1 MFSKLFIRTKNMMS
15 DHWKWLLDIFSFVI
29 DGILVLSMTDLATKQ
44 FTMAV
49 LYGSICFVIAFVV
62 VCFLNETFNKTY
74 YDLIADAEV
83 ILAAPWVASCVVIML
98 EWPYL

>member
-1 MFSKLFIRTKNMMS
+1 MFSKLFIKIKNQMNA
-15 DHWKWLLDIFSFVI
+15 HWKWLLDIFSFVVN
-29 DGILVLSMTDLATKQ
+29 GILVFSMTDLATKQ

-62 VCFLNETFNKTY
+62 VCFLNEMFNKKY
-74 YDLIADAEV
+74 YDLIADVEV
-83 ILAAPWVASCVVIML
+83 ILAAPWVVSCVVIMI

>member
-1 MFSKLFIRTKNMMS
+1 MFSKLFIKTKNQMNA
-15 DHWKWLLDIFSFVI
+15 HWKWLLDIFSFVM
-29 DGILVLSMTDLATKQ
+29 DGILVFSMTDLVTKQ

-62 VCFLNETFNKTY
+62 VCFLNETFNKKY
-74 YDLIADAEV
+74 YDLIADVEA
-83 ILAAPWVASCVVIML
+83 ILAAPWVVSCVVIMI